1 MKDVIKHLRDAWYG
15 NGDAFILGHPLRK
28 RPVDCRALWSKCLKI
43 TGQKFVELCDGVSG
57 EIGSLVRD
65 EDFTNESVALPID
78 TLVVDLTKDDEEG
91 ALWGT
96 VCDI

>member
-1 MKDVIKHLRDAWYG
+1 MAWQWWHI
-15 NGDAFILGHPLRK
+15 FLGHPFRK

-43 TGQKFVELCDGVSG
+43 AGTKFIELCDGVSG
-57 EIGSLVRD
+57 GIGSLVRD
-65 EDFTNESVALPID
+65 EDFTYEPVALPID

-91 ALWGT
+91 ALLGT